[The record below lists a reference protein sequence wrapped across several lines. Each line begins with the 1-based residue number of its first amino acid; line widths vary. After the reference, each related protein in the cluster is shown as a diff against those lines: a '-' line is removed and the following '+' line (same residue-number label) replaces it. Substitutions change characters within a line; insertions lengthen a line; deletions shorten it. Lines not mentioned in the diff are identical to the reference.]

1 MLGQVQSFQKQG
13 LKTTKTKD
21 RTELQLEKARLLAE
35 IQSFSQKVCR
45 THARTMLCADGLTS
59 WLFIDALQPQAVAQ
73 PGQAQGGDPSVAI
86 LTQLAKQLNQLAQEN
101 ATLR

>member
-35 IQSFSQKVCR
+35 IQSFSQKVYVAR
-45 THARTMLCADGLTS
+45 TH
-59 WLFIDALQPQAVAQ
+59 DAMQ
-73 PGQAQGGDPSVAI
+73 
-86 LTQLAKQLNQLAQEN
+86 
-101 ATLR
+101 R